1 MSVVLLLHKSNKIE
15 YLYIFWSEDSEWFC
29 FEIFLRFLMFDDNDD
44 DWGKRKL
51 VGGMNKKFKGFRF
64 LS

>member
-1 MSVVLLLHKSNKIE
+1 MSVVLLLQKSNKIE
-15 YLYIFWSEDSEWFC
+15 YLYIFWSEDRDWFC
-29 FEIFLRFLMFDDNDD
+29 FQSFLRFLMFDDNDD

-51 VGGMNKKFKGFRF
+51 VGGMNAKFKGFRF